1 MALAAIVILCLACG
15 GNESTPSTT
24 VTAPEPSTSPQPQQ
38 SEGGDTDERGD
49 TDTTTAPDDTDTT
62 FVPDGGGEGGETD
75 TTTAPA
81 DTDTTFVP
89 DGGGEG
95 GETDT
100 TTAPDDT
107 DTTFV
112 PDGGGEGG
120 ETDTTF
126 VPDGGGETDTTF
138 VPDGGG
144 EGGETDTTFVPD
156 GGGEG
161 GETDTTFVPDG
172 GGEGGETDT
181 TFVPEDAD
189 TDTSAAPEDADTS
202 AVPEDGDATVAP
214 EDADTSAVPE
224 DGDVTVAPEDADTE
238 DADTEDADTSAVP
251 EDDDTSAVPE
261 DDDTSAVPEDDDTS
275 AVPEDG
281 DTTVAP
287 EDGDTDDTATTG
299 VAAPPADLG
308 VDPFYEKY
316 VDAAGLPIISSARV
330 PDEALLQAR
339 RLIEEM
345 LAGRRD
351 VLATLAA
358 NNVRVAI
365 MAEGSGIT
373 ELPELSDLYEAF
385 PGIDW
390 DDRTRGG
397 GAGPTVVRPVLAIA
411 EENLLCYSADRFPYE
426 DIVVHEAAHALLN
439 MGIELQ
445 SGGAL
450 FRERLERTYRDAL
463 DAGLWQSTYAAEN
476 ADEYWAEGVQSWFD
490 VNDVPGPVHNEINT
504 RSELE
509 EYDPALAAL
518 VKEALGDVT
527 LSSSCHS
534 AATDPQT
541 NSKIAGVVR
550 GPDGTA
556 VGGVGL
562 WAWSGEASTSGF
574 ATTQSDGTFAIT
586 VPDGS
591 FTLDIHANTSE
602 TCTFVGWHGPGG
614 FTTMRE
620 SVTLIVVDGADV
632 SGIEITLPQ
641 QLDDLP
647 FIEWCS

>member
-49 TDTTTAPDDTDTT
+49 TDTTTAPDDTDTDT
-62 FVPDGGGEGGETD
+62 TTAPDDADTDTKFVPDGGGEGGETD
-75 TTTAPA
+75 TK
-81 DTDTTFVP
+81 FVP

-95 GETDT
+95 G
-100 TTAPDDT
+100 DT
-107 DTTFV
+107 DTTA
-112 PDGGGEGG
+112 
-120 ETDTTF
+120 
-126 VPDGGGETDTTF
+126 
-138 VPDGGG
+138 
-144 EGGETDTTFVPD
+144 
-156 GGGEG
+156 
-161 GETDTTFVPDG
+161 
-172 GGEGGETDT
+172 
-181 TFVPEDAD
+181 VPEDAD
-189 TDTSAAPEDADTS
+189 TGTSSVPEDGDATVAPEDGGTS

-214 EDADTSAVPE
+214 EDADTGTSSVPEDGDATVAPEDGGTSAVPE
-224 DGDVTVAPEDADTE
+224 DGDATVAPEDADTE
-238 DADTEDADTSAVP
+238 DGDTSAVP
-251 EDDDTSAVPE
+251 EDDDTTAVP
-261 DDDTSAVPEDDDTS
+261 DDGDTSAV
-275 AVPEDG
+275 
-281 DTTVAP
+281 P

-308 VDPFYEKY
+308 FDPFYEKY

-345 LAGRRD
+345 LAGRRA

-411 EENLLCYSADRFPYE
+411 EENLLCYSTDRFPYE

-476 ADEYWAEGVQSWFD
+476 ADEYWAEEVQSWFD

-518 VKEALGDVT
+518 VKDALGDVT

-541 NSKIAGVVR
+541 NSKIVGVVR

-614 FTTMRE
+614 FTTMSE
-620 SVTLIVVDGADV
+620 SATLIVVDGADV